1 MWHWP
6 CSTRQLPTM
15 APIRDGRQ
23 ICIWEEVSLYEKHP
37 WPENHRKSTKM
48 DKKHYLGRFH
58 SKKTGFCK
66 VGRIRAKTRHNKQH
80 KAAFNFKRSSTTR
93 DGKVGHA
100 RICRVA
106 TVVFVRWLVRCMS
119 FLLTKPCMSQ
129 HKHFTTRLE
138 TVRLKQTKM
147 LAVQCVHCLITYR
160 ESWENCWRS
169 KAHARDMPHFWPT
182 ASAQPR
188 CTVLDPDLL
197 SGPPPHRSCWTCN
210 RTVMQTWR
218 PTPCQ

>member
-1 MWHWP
+1 MHEGSSATFIAACIEDVATHFQMVRSKP
-6 CSTRQLPTM
+6 RTLAMINQEFEKLSQAELDDM
-15 APIRDGRQ
+15 ASHFRMYVG
-23 ICIWEEVSLYEKHP
+23 KHP
-37 WPENHRKSTKM
+37 RPENHRKSTKM

-58 SKKTGFCK
+58 SKKTEFCK

-129 HKHFTTRLE
+129 HKHVTTRLE

-160 ESWENCWRS
+160 ES
-169 KAHARDMPHFWPT
+169 
-182 ASAQPR
+182 
-188 CTVLDPDLL
+188 
-197 SGPPPHRSCWTCN
+197 
-210 RTVMQTWR
+210 
-218 PTPCQ
+218 